1 MHGNSGNSDD
11 DKLFEKIKGDA
22 ISSNW
27 IYDQITFDDDF
38 RKFKDAIKT
47 VFGLGDLIDTRIHVS
62 TDKTSVKCDD
72 KFMAYLHQFDHVKK
86 AYYAML
92 RDKT

>member
-27 IYDQITFDDDF
+27 IDCP
-38 RKFKDAIKT
+38 KT
-47 VFGLGDLIDTRIHVS
+47 NSRAGGIDSRETARAREGY
-62 TDKTSVKCDD
+62 TAP
-72 KFMAYLHQFDHVKK
+72 FEYL
-86 AYYAML
+86 
-92 RDKT
+92 RPT